1 MKTLCVG
8 LFMLTLVGAV
18 GCTQKASEVPEA
30 TAPATR
36 QPSAEAVQA
45 VVQRPIPG
53 EASGTFN
60 LSVPFES
67 VSLTQGGSES
77 VRIGINRGENF
88 GEQVAL
94 ELSGLPAG
102 VTVETADPV
111 IQHGSTGVA
120 LTLKAAADA
129 ALGDFT
135 ITVTGHTASSGAD
148 FSKEFKLTV
157 AQK

>member
-18 GCTQKASEVPEA
+18 GCTQKESEVPEA

-36 QPSAEAVQA
+36 RPSAEAVQA

-94 ELSGLPAG
+94 ELSDLPAG

-111 IQHGSTGVA
+111 IKHGSTGVA